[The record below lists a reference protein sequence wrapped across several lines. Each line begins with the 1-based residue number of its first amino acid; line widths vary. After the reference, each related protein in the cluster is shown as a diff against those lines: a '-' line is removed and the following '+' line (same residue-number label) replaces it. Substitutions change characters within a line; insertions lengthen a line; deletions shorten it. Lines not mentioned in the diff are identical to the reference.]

1 MMDLKKRRVRLLLI
15 VAGFIA
21 LSMTAEKF
29 REIVGEE
36 VASKSGKFTFLN
48 CFDMGSGS
56 LACVA
61 KEGVKLYVYNIR
73 NAHVERA
80 RGQATQVALTEAVTG
95 GLRASAAAK
104 QAHKAG
110 QRAAKEASRKAE
122 RITGPIISCGWD
134 FFEAMYFGGSMTE
147 GFLRGAGT
155 LFGTYA
161 GGFHGERRLGRF
173 GYLMGSHI
181 GSWLGGR
188 IGLMLYD
195 IVYGLDYL
203 INFVRPD

>member
-1 MMDLKKRRVRLLLI
+1 MWASLESCS
-15 VAGFIA
+15 A
-21 LSMTAEKF
+21 LAAEKF
-29 REIVGEE
+29 REFVGEE

-56 LACVA
+56 LACAA

-80 RGQATQVALTEAVTG
+80 RQQATQIALTEAVTG
-95 GLRASAAAK
+95 GLGAAVAAK
-104 QAHKAG
+104 QAQKAG
-110 QRAAKEASRKAE
+110 KKATKEASRQAK

-134 FFEAMYFGGSMTE
+134 FFEAIYFGGTMKE

-155 LFGTYA
+155 VIGTYA
-161 GGFHGERRLGRF
+161 GGFHGEQRLGRF
-173 GYLMGSHI
+173 GYLIGSHI
-181 GSWLGGR
+181 GSWVGGR

-203 INFVRPD
+203 IHFVQPD

>member
-1 MMDLKKRRVRLLLI
+1 MKLQKRRVRLLLI
-15 VAGFIA
+15 VVGLIA

-29 REIVGEE
+29 REFVGEE

-80 RGQATQVALTEAVTG
+80 REQATQITLTEAVTG
-95 GLRASAAAK
+95 GLRAGVAAK
-104 QAHKAG
+104 QAQKAG
-110 QRAAKEASRKAE
+110 KKAAKEASRKAE
-122 RITGPIISCGWD
+122 RITGPIISSGWD
-134 FFEAMYFGGSMTE
+134 FFEAIYFGGTMTE

-155 LFGTYA
+155 LIGTYA
-161 GGFHGERRLGRF
+161 GGFHGEQRLGRF
-173 GYLMGSHI
+173 GYMMGSQI
-181 GSWLGGR
+181 GSWVGGR

-203 INFVRPD
+203 INFARPD